1 MFEKPPI
8 GDGAKDTLAS
18 LDAHALISEIDGSAK
33 GVSIGIRLVD
43 DHRCDSSKPGESGPL

>member
-43 DHRCDSSKPGESGPL
+43 DHRRDSSKPGESGPL